1 MTRPIGIAGRMIG
14 PGHPPYLIAEL
25 SGNHNGSLDRALALV
40 DAAADAG
47 ADAVKLQTFSP
58 GGITLDHDGP
68 DFVVAG
74 GPWGGRTLFDLYSET
89 ALPFA
94 WHEPIFA
101 RAAAR
106 GVACFSSVFDEEGL
120 AFLDRFDPPAYK
132 IASLELFDLPL
143 IRRVAGRGKPM
154 ILSTGTA
161 WLGEIEAAV
170 RAAREAGCD
179 DLVLLRCTTA
189 YPALASEAKL
199 AAIPHLAASFGAVA
213 GLSDHTLGDVVA
225 TAAVALGAAV
235 IEKHL
240 TLRREDGGADAA
252 FSLEPAEFASLAAA
266 ARTAWEAVGTVA
278 YGPSPGEV
286 PALRYR
292 RSLYVVRDMAAG
304 ERFSAETVR
313 SVRPGFGLAPEALA
327 QVLRARAAVPIARG
341 TALAWHHL
349 AAGDDQPSGASS
361 SSG

>member
-1 MTRPIGIAGRMIG
+1 MTRTLSIAGRAIG
-14 PGHPPYLIAEL
+14 PGQPPYVIAEL

-40 DAAADAG
+40 DAAARAG

-58 GGITLDHDGP
+58 GGITLDHHGP
-68 DFVVAG
+68 DFVVSG
-74 GPWGGRTLFDLYSET
+74 GPWHGRTLFDLYSET
-89 ALPFA
+89 ALPFG
-94 WHEPIFA
+94 WHEPLFA
-101 RAAAR
+101 RAAAH
-106 GVACFSSVFDEEGL
+106 GLACFSSVFDEEGL

-143 IRRVAGRGKPM
+143 IRRVAARGKPM

-170 RAAREAGCD
+170 RAAREAGCS

-199 AAIPHLAASFGAVA
+199 AAIPHLAATFGTVV

-252 FSLEPAEFASLAAA
+252 FSLEPQEFAALTSA
-266 ARTAWEAVGTVA
+266 ARMAWAAVGEVG

-304 ERFSAETVR
+304 ERFTAETVR
-313 SVRPGFGLAPEALA
+313 SIRPGFGLAPEALGH
-327 QVLRARAAVPIARG
+327 VLGARAAVPIARG

-349 AAGDDQPSGASS
+349 SPGDDQPSVQPSS
-361 SSG
+361 AG

>member
-1 MTRPIGIAGRMIG
+1 MTRTLSIAGRVIG
-14 PGHPPYLIAEL
+14 PGHPPYVIAEL

-40 DAAADAG
+40 DAAAEAG

-94 WHEPIFA
+94 WHAPIFA
-101 RAAAR
+101 RAAER
-106 GVACFSSVFDEEGL
+106 GIACFSSVFDEEGL
-120 AFLDRFDPPAYK
+120 AFLDAIDPPAYK

-143 IRRVAGRGKPM
+143 IRRVASRGKPM

-170 RAAREAGCD
+170 MAAREAGCR

-189 YPALASEAKL
+189 YPALPEEAKL
-199 AAIPHLAASFGAVA
+199 AAIPHLAASFGTLV

-225 TAAVALGAAV
+225 TAAVALGAVV

-240 TLRREDGGADAA
+240 TLRRADGGADAA
-252 FSLEPAEFASLAAA
+252 FSLDPGEFASLVAA
-266 ARTAWEAVGTVA
+266 ARTAWSAIGEIG
-278 YGPSPGEV
+278 YGPSPGETL
-286 PALRYR
+286 ALRYR
-292 RSLYVVRDMAAG
+292 RSLYVVKDMAAG
-304 ERFSAETVR
+304 EAFTAETVR
-313 SVRPGFGLAPEALA
+313 SVRPGFGLPPEAIGR
-327 QVLRARAAVPIARG
+327 VLGGRAAMPIARG
-341 TALAWHHL
+341 TALAWHHVL
-349 AAGDDQPSGASS
+349 PPEPQG
-361 SSG
+361 

>member
-1 MTRPIGIAGRMIG
+1 MTRSLSIAGRMIG

-40 DAAADAG
+40 DAAAHAG

-94 WHEPIFA
+94 WHAPIFG

-106 GVACFSSVFDEEGL
+106 GIACFSSVFDEEGL
-120 AFLDRFDPPAYK
+120 SFLDQFDPPAYK

-143 IRRVAGRGKPM
+143 IRRVAARGKPM
-154 ILSTGTA
+154 IMSTGTA

-170 RAAREAGCD
+170 RAAREAGLD

-199 AAIPHLAASFGAVA
+199 AAIPHLAATFGTVV

-252 FSLEPAEFASLAAA
+252 FSLEPDEFAQLATAA
-266 ARTAWEAVGTVA
+266 GTAWEAIGAVA

-292 RSLYVVRDMAAG
+292 RSLYVVRDMVAG
-304 ERFSAETVR
+304 ERFTPETVR
-313 SVRPGFGLAPEALA
+313 SVRPGFGLSPEALA
-327 QVLRARAAVPIARG
+327 QVLGSRASMPIARG
-341 TALAWHHL
+341 TALACHHL
-349 AAGDDQPSGASS
+349 APGADQASGEASS
-361 SSG
+361 SG

>member
-1 MTRPIGIAGRMIG
+1 MTQPLAIAGRAIG
-14 PGHPPYLIAEL
+14 AGRPPYVIAEL
-25 SGNHNGSLDRALALV
+25 SGNHNGRLDRALALV
-40 DAAADAG
+40 DAAAEAG

-68 DFVVAG
+68 DFMVTG

-89 ALPFA
+89 ALPFD
-94 WHEPIFA
+94 WHGPIFV
-101 RAAAR
+101 RAAER
-106 GVACFSSVFDEEGL
+106 GLACFSSVFDEKGL
-120 AFLDRFDPPAYK
+120 SFLDRFDPPAYK

-143 IRRVAGRGKPM
+143 IRRVAARGRPM

-170 RAAREAGCD
+170 NAARGAGCH
-179 DLVLLRCTTA
+179 DLILLRCTTA
-189 YPALASEAKL
+189 YPALAAEAKL
-199 AAIPHLAASFGAVA
+199 AAIPHLAATFGAVV
-213 GLSDHTLGDVVA
+213 GLSDHTLGHDVA

-240 TLRREDGGADAA
+240 TLVRADGGADAA
-252 FSLEPAEFASLAAA
+252 FSLEPAEFAALVGA
-266 ARTAWEAVGTVA
+266 ARTAWSAVGEVG

-304 ERFSAETVR
+304 ERFTTDTVR
-313 SVRPGFGLAPEALA
+313 SIRPGFGLPPDALGR
-327 QVLRARAAVPIARG
+327 VLEGRAAMSIARG
-341 TALAWHHL
+341 TALAWYHV
-349 AAGDDQPSGASS
+349 AAGDQSSDGS